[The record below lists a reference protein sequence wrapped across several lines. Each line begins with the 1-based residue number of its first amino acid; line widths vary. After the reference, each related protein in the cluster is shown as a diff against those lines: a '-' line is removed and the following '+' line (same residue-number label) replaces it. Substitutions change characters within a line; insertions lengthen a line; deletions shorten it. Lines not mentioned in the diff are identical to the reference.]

1 MNERFVYI
9 LLTDTGTVF
18 TKTIKTYT
26 KAPYN
31 HSSLALDSDLIQLYS
46 FGRKKPNNPF
56 KAGFV
61 QEDVVNGTYKKYPQ
75 TTCALYEVPV
85 SERQYQKIC
94 RMLELFKKNN
104 QKTIYNLMGV
114 FGVAVKAPFEPQGS
128 YFCSQFVAEILHK
141 AGVNL
146 WTKLPALIEPNDFRE
161 AQVTKLVYEGLLN
174 EYPPVWLRSE
184 RT

>member
-31 HSSLALDSDLIQLYS
+31 HSSLALDADLIQLYS

-61 QEDVVNGTYKKYPQ
+61 QEDVVAGTYKKYPQ
-75 TTCALYEVPV
+75 TTCAIYEVPIT
-85 SERQYQKIC
+85 ERQYEKIC
-94 RMLELFKKNN
+94 RLLELFKKNN
-104 QKTIYNLMGV
+104 HKTIYNLMGV

-128 YFCSQFVAEILHK
+128 YFCSQFVAEILHR
-141 AGVNL
+141 AGVRL
-146 WTKLPALIEPNDFRE
+146 WDKLPALIEPNDFRT
-161 AQVTKLVYEGLLN
+161 ADGLSLIYEGVLQ
-174 EYPPVWLRSE
+174 EYAPIEQRKKG
-184 RT
+184 

>member
-1 MNERFVYI
+1 MNERFIYI
-9 LLTDTGTVF
+9 VLTDTGTVF

-31 HSSLALDSDLIQLYS
+31 HSSLSLDKDLIQLYS

-61 QEDVVNGTYKKYPQ
+61 QEDVLNGTYKKYPK
-75 TTCALYEVPV
+75 TTCAIYEVQV
-85 SERQYQKIC
+85 SPRQYQKIE
-94 RMLELFKKNN
+94 RMIALFQKNN
-104 QKTIYNLMGV
+104 KKTIYNLLGV

-128 YFCSQFVAEILHK
+128 YFCSQFVAEILHR
-141 AGVNL
+141 AGIRF
-146 WTKLPALIEPNDFRE
+146 WPKLPSLVEPDDFRR
-161 AQVTKLVYEGLLN
+161 VLKPHLIYEGVLAD
-174 EYPPVWLRSE
+174 YVQLR